1 MGSDDL
7 KYKKWS
13 SSLQQIVRMR
23 ITLVNMPKINGH
35 LWFLEE
41 PSTVFPFHKRFFI
54 LKKD

>member
-35 LWFLEE
+35 LVCGPLDFCKMQFYTSINGL
-41 PSTVFPFHKRFFI
+41 
-54 LKKD
+54 